1 MPTCREN
8 TCRVAQ
14 DGSRRSG
21 QSESSAAPP
30 QSAATE
36 QRGVTRTISFVTTE
50 QRGVTRTI
58 SFVTRSLST
67 KLLLLQHLPHP
78 ISVCSALGSDVACI
92 PYPYALLSAQMLHAS
107 HILVLCSRLRCGS
120 GGRQGYASRSPLD
133 RIRICSSSRRAR
145 RRVRCQSGTSASVSS
160 APGRSGWSACR
171 AAAGEKR

>member
-36 QRGVTRTISFVTTE
+36 QRGVT
-50 QRGVTRTI
+50 
-58 SFVTRSLST
+58 FVTRSLST

>member
-1 MPTCREN
+1 MASR
-8 TCRVAQ
+8 
-14 DGSRRSG
+14 SRRLSSLG
-21 QSESSAAPP
+21 TALGTVRVLGCPSSECRDRAAWRYAHD
-30 QSAATE
+30 QF
-36 QRGVTRTISFVTTE
+36 RH
-50 QRGVTRTI
+50 

-92 PYPYALLSAQMLHAS
+92 PYPCALLSAQMLHAS

>member
-8 TCRVAQ
+8 TCRDAQ

-21 QSESSAAPP
+21 QSQSSAAPP
-30 QSAATE
+30 QSAA
-36 QRGVTRTISFVTTE
+36 TE

>member
-36 QRGVTRTISFVTTE
+36 QRGVTRTISF
-50 QRGVTRTI
+50 
-58 SFVTRSLST
+58 FVTRSLST

-92 PYPYALLSAQMLHAS
+92 PYPCALLSAQMLHAS

-120 GGRQGYASRSPLD
+120 GGRQGYASRSQLD

>member
-1 MPTCREN
+1 MSSR
-8 TCRVAQ
+8 
-14 DGSRRSG
+14 SRRLSSLG
-21 QSESSAAPP
+21 AVRVLGCPSSECRDRAAWRYAHD
-30 QSAATE
+30 QFR
-36 QRGVTRTISFVTTE
+36 QG
-50 QRGVTRTI
+50 

>member
-8 TCRVAQ
+8 TWRVAQ

-36 QRGVTRTISFVTTE
+36 QRGVTRTISFVTVSS
-50 QRGVTRTI
+50 RAACPR
-58 SFVTRSLST
+58 SFSS
-67 KLLLLQHLPHP
+67 
-78 ISVCSALGSDVACI
+78 CSIYHI
-92 PYPYALLSAQMLHAS
+92 PYPCAPLSAQMLHASPYPCALLSAQMLHAS